1 MSEETK
7 KKDTWGGEWMIGKAQ
22 KATCTS
28 HRDEKFQQL
37 HKIAVGKKKVCKK
50 ISSHSSI
57 LLPSLTLL
65 SISFLLPTSFQ
76 SLLCTCIH
84 IPPTPPR
91 SSSFLPP
98 SLHFSPLTS
107 PHLLQPFFSSS
118 VQHLFGRTGPGL
130 GCCCWPGLLAAE

>member
-1 MSEETK
+1 
-7 KKDTWGGEWMIGKAQ
+7 MIGKAQ

-37 HKIAVGKKKVCKK
+37 HKIAFGKKKVCKK

-65 SISFLLPTSFQ
+65 SISFLLSTSFQ

-98 SLHFSPLTS
+98 SLHFSISSYVSLS
-107 PHLLQPFFSSS
+107 PSALLLFLRATPFWEN
-118 VQHLFGRTGPGL
+118 RTQA
-130 GCCCWPGLLAAE
+130 GLLLLAWVVSRRIKNG